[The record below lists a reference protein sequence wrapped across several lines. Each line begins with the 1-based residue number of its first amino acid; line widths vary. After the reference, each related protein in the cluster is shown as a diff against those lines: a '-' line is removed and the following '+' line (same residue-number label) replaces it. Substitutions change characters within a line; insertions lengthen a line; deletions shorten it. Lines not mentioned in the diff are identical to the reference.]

1 MTFSCDSAL
10 SRSGK
15 NILHVDDNTYYGG
28 AEAAFTLQE
37 ADEWAAQL
45 QADEPV
51 LAAAEVVSRDDERL
65 ASPRSYSL
73 ALAPQIIH
81 ARSELLSQ
89 LVSSK
94 AFRQIEF
101 LSVGSFYIFEP
112 SAEAAPSLSRVPST
126 REDVFANTA
135 IPSRSKRFLM
145 KFLKFVLEYDA
156 EPQTD
161 VWTPRADEALADFLG
176 SEFKLDAALQTY
188 VITLTLSPDGRISVR
203 DGLAAIHRH
212 MTSMGRF
219 GTGFAA
225 VYPKWG
231 GLSEVAQVG
240 CRASAVGG
248 AVYMLG
254 TGIRKVADT
263 NTDQGVEVALANDV
277 TVKTKALVQPKTGP
291 PSTAGISLSRLTVVV
306 KSGLSSVFETFIE
319 GAPTPAVAVV
329 GFAAGSVKQ
338 DDGTASAYPVY
349 AMVHSSDTGECPVG
363 QSKFDISLYSSSLRF
378 MMTFSIILS
387 TLSEISLTTTINLS
401 DPITT
406 LTLRN
411 CWLS

>member
-1 MTFSCDSAL
+1 M
-10 SRSGK
+10 
-15 NILHVDDNTYYGG
+15 HVDENFYYGG

-37 ADEWAAQL
+37 AGEWAAQSL
-45 QADEPV
+45 DSPGSIF
-51 LAAAEVVSRDDERL
+51 AAAEVVFKDEEQL

-73 ALAPQIIH
+73 ALAPQMIH

-101 LSVGSFYIFEP
+101 LAVGSFYIFEP
-112 SAEAAPSLSRVPST
+112 SSESSASAPSLSRVPST

-145 KFLKFVLEYDA
+145 KFLKFVLEYDV

-161 VWTPRADEALADFLG
+161 VWTPRADEPLADFLG
-176 SEFKLDAALQTY
+176 SEFKLDQALQTY
-188 VITLTLSPDGRISVR
+188 VITLTLSIDGKISVR

-231 GLSEVAQVG
+231 GLSEIAQVG

-248 AVYMLG
+248 AIYMLG
-254 TGIRKVADT
+254 TGITNVTETSADE
-263 NTDQGVEVALANDV
+263 NTQAVEIALSNDV
-277 TVKTKALVQPKTGP
+277 TVKTKALVQTKTSL
-291 PSTAGISLSRLTVVV
+291 STDTFGLSRLTVVV
-306 KSGLSSVFETFIE
+306 ESSLSSVFGTFVE

-329 GFAAGSVKQ
+329 GFPAASVAK
-338 DDGTASAYPVY
+338 DDGTTSAYPVY

-363 QSKFDISLYSSSLRF
+363 QSKSNPFTLFPLIISGIVMHQFNYLIY
-378 MMTFSIILS
+378 IV
-387 TLSEISLTTTINLS
+387 
-401 DPITT
+401 
-406 LTLRN
+406 
-411 CWLS
+411 

>member
-1 MTFSCDSAL
+1 M
-10 SRSGK
+10 
-15 NILHVDDNTYYGG
+15 HVDENDYYGG
-28 AEAAFTLQE
+28 AEAAFSLQE
-37 ADEWAAQL
+37 VDEWVARYQSSDSGSVFTAAK
-45 QADEPV
+45 
-51 LAAAEVVSRDDERL
+51 VVFKDDERL
-65 ASPRSYSL
+65 GPSRSYSL

-101 LSVGSFYIFEP
+101 LSVGSFYIFQP
-112 SAEAAPSLSRVPST
+112 PTEASTTPTLSRVPST

-135 IPSRSKRFLM
+135 IPARSKRFLM

-156 EPQTD
+156 EAQTS
-161 VWTPRADEALADFLG
+161 VWEPRAEEPLADFLG

-188 VITLTLSPDGRISVR
+188 VITLTLSLDGKISVR
-203 DGLAAIHRH
+203 EGLAAIHRH

-248 AVYMLG
+248 AIYMLG
-254 TGIRKVADT
+254 IGITEVRKDT
-263 NTDQGVEVALANDV
+263 EGNAKDVELALSNDV
-277 TVKTKALVQPKTGP
+277 VVKTKVLVQCV
-291 PSTAGISLSRLTVVV
+291 AGQKSSGNIGLSRLTVVIN
-306 KSGLSSVFETFIE
+306 SNLPLVFEKFND
-319 GAPTPAVAVV
+319 GAPTPGVAVL
-329 GFAAGSVKQ
+329 GFPPGSVT
-338 DDGTASAYPVY
+338 DDNGTASTFPIY

-363 QSKFDISLYSSSLRF
+363 QCKLQILCPPLLERLLHS
-378 MMTFSIILS
+378 MMNYFSILIY
-387 TLSEISLTTTINLS
+387 IV
-401 DPITT
+401 
-406 LTLRN
+406 
-411 CWLS
+411 

>member
-1 MTFSCDSAL
+1 MTFSRDSAL

-15 NILHVDDNTYYGG
+15 NILHVDENSYYGG

-37 ADEWAAQL
+37 ADEWATQP
-45 QADEPV
+45 QAEDSV
-51 LAAAEVVSRDDERL
+51 FAAAEVVSRDDERL

-94 AFRQIEF
+94 AFRQIDF
-101 LSVGSFYIFEP
+101 LSVGSFYIFDP
-112 SAEAAPSLSRVPST
+112 SAEAVAAAAAPSLSRVPST
-126 REDVFANTA
+126 REDVFANAA

-248 AVYMLG
+248 AIYMLG
-254 TGIRKVADT
+254 TGIRNVSDT

-277 TVKTKALVQPKTGP
+277 TVKTKALVQQTKTGP

-306 KSGLSSVFETFIE
+306 QSGLSSVFETFIE

-329 GFAAGSVKQ
+329 GFPAGSVKK
-338 DDGTASAYPVY
+338 DNGTASAYPVY

-363 QSKFDISLYSSSLRF
+363 QSKFDLSLSSPSLPF
-378 MMTFSIILS
+378 YDDFFNHLIYIV
-387 TLSEISLTTTINLS
+387 
-401 DPITT
+401 
-406 LTLRN
+406 
-411 CWLS
+411 